1 MSKVA
6 RNADLRMFEGAIHPG
21 DVCFAPTGV
30 ERRCESF
37 EKEVRMKKRDDIK
50 THTHID
56 ENGHEY
62 THTHEDHDH
71 VHAHDNNTH
80 EGHDHSHSHH
90 SHSHTHDP
98 KEMKKIINRISKSIG
113 HMESIKRMLENGED
127 CADVLVQIAAVKSEI
142 NNAGK
147 ALLKEHLDHCIVE
160 AVAQN
165 DTESVDKM
173 NKAIDYFM
181 K

>member
-1 MSKVA
+1 
-6 RNADLRMFEGAIHPG
+6 
-21 DVCFAPTGV
+21 
-30 ERRCESF
+30 
-37 EKEVRMKKRDDIK
+37 MKKRDDIK

-62 THTHEDHDH
+62 THTHEDYDH
-71 VHAHDNNTH
+71 VHAHDNNAH
-80 EGHDHSHSHH
+80 EGHDHAHTHH

>member
-1 MSKVA
+1 MGKSTDK
-6 RNADLRMFEGAIHPG
+6 NF
-21 DVCFAPTGV
+21 
-30 ERRCESF
+30 
-37 EKEVRMKKRDDIK
+37 
-50 THTHID
+50 HTHID
-56 ENGHEY
+56 ENGNEY
-62 THTHEDHDH
+62 I
-71 VHAHDNNTH
+71 
-80 EGHDHSHSHH
+80 HSHDDNGHEHSGHHH

-113 HMESIKRMLENGED
+113 HMEAVKRMLENGED
-127 CADVLVQIAAVKSEI
+127 CADVLIQIAAVKSEI

-160 AVAQN
+160 AVAEN
-165 DTESVDKM
+165 DIDSVEKM

>member
-1 MSKVA
+1 MSKE
-6 RNADLRMFEGAIHPG
+6 N
-21 DVCFAPTGV
+21 
-30 ERRCESF
+30 
-37 EKEVRMKKRDDIK
+37 EKKF
-50 THTHID
+50 HTHID
-56 ENGHEY
+56 ENGNEY
-62 THTHEDHDH
+62 THSHDGHEDHSHDH
-71 VHAHDNNTH
+71 GTHSHENEDHSHDHETHSHEHEDHSHEHQHHEH
-80 EGHDHSHSHH
+80 EGHSHPHGH

-113 HMESIKRMLENGED
+113 HMESVKRMLEDGED

-147 ALLKEHLDHCIVE
+147 ALLKEHLEHCIVE

-165 DTESVDKM
+165 DIDSIEKM

>member
-1 MSKVA
+1 
-6 RNADLRMFEGAIHPG
+6 
-21 DVCFAPTGV
+21 
-30 ERRCESF
+30 
-37 EKEVRMKKRDDIK
+37 
-50 THTHID
+50 
-56 ENGHEY
+56 
-62 THTHEDHDH
+62 
-71 VHAHDNNTH
+71 
-80 EGHDHSHSHH
+80 
-90 SHSHTHDP
+90 
-98 KEMKKIINRISKSIG
+98 MKKIINRISKSIG
-113 HMESIKRMLENGED
+113 HMESVKRMLEDGED

-165 DTESVDKM
+165 DIDSIEKM

>member
-1 MSKVA
+1 
-6 RNADLRMFEGAIHPG
+6 
-21 DVCFAPTGV
+21 
-30 ERRCESF
+30 
-37 EKEVRMKKRDDIK
+37 MKKREDIK

-71 VHAHDNNTH
+71 VHAHDNDAH
-80 EGHDHSHSHH
+80 EGHDHAHTHH

>member
-1 MSKVA
+1 MSKE
-6 RNADLRMFEGAIHPG
+6 N
-21 DVCFAPTGV
+21 
-30 ERRCESF
+30 
-37 EKEVRMKKRDDIK
+37 EKKF
-50 THTHID
+50 HTHID
-56 ENGHEY
+56 ENGNEY
-62 THTHEDHDH
+62 THSHDE
-71 VHAHDNNTH
+71 H
-80 EGHDHSHSHH
+80 EGHSHEHEGHSHDHH
-90 SHSHTHDP
+90 DGHTHTHGHPHSHTHDP

-113 HMESIKRMLENGED
+113 HMEAVKRMLEDGED

-165 DTESVDKM
+165 DIDSIEKM

>member
-1 MSKVA
+1 
-6 RNADLRMFEGAIHPG
+6 
-21 DVCFAPTGV
+21 
-30 ERRCESF
+30 
-37 EKEVRMKKRDDIK
+37 MKKRDDIK

-62 THTHEDHDH
+62 THTHEDYDH
-71 VHAHDNNTH
+71 VHAHDNDAH
-80 EGHDHSHSHH
+80 EGHDHAHTHH

>member
-1 MSKVA
+1 
-6 RNADLRMFEGAIHPG
+6 
-21 DVCFAPTGV
+21 
-30 ERRCESF
+30 
-37 EKEVRMKKRDDIK
+37 MKKFEEK
-50 THTHID
+50 GFHTHID
-56 ENGHEY
+56 ENGNEY
-62 THTHEDHDH
+62 THSHEVHDHDH
-71 VHAHDNNTH
+71 KGHSHDHDH
-80 EGHDHSHSHH
+80 EGHSHTHGH
-90 SHSHTHDP
+90 PHSHTHDP

-113 HMESIKRMLENGED
+113 HMEAVKRMLEDGED

-160 AVAQN
+160 AVAQK
-165 DTESVDKM
+165 DIDSIEKM

>member
-1 MSKVA
+1 
-6 RNADLRMFEGAIHPG
+6 
-21 DVCFAPTGV
+21 
-30 ERRCESF
+30 
-37 EKEVRMKKRDDIK
+37 MKKFEEK
-50 THTHID
+50 GFHTHID
-56 ENGHEY
+56 ENGNEY
-62 THTHEDHDH
+62 THSHEVHDHDH
-71 VHAHDNNTH
+71 KGHSHDHDH
-80 EGHDHSHSHH
+80 EGHSHTHGH
-90 SHSHTHDP
+90 PHSHTHDP

-113 HMESIKRMLENGED
+113 HMEAVKRMLEDGED

-165 DTESVDKM
+165 DIDSIEKM

>member
-1 MSKVA
+1 MSKE
-6 RNADLRMFEGAIHPG
+6 N
-21 DVCFAPTGV
+21 
-30 ERRCESF
+30 
-37 EKEVRMKKRDDIK
+37 EKKF
-50 THTHID
+50 HTHID
-56 ENGHEY
+56 ENGNEY
-62 THTHEDHDH
+62 THSHDEHESHSH
-71 VHAHDNNTH
+71 EH
-80 EGHDHSHSHH
+80 EGHSHDHHDGHTH
-90 SHSHTHDP
+90 THGHPHSHTHDP

-113 HMESIKRMLENGED
+113 HMEAVKRMLEDGED

-165 DTESVDKM
+165 DIDSIEKM

>member
-1 MSKVA
+1 
-6 RNADLRMFEGAIHPG
+6 
-21 DVCFAPTGV
+21 
-30 ERRCESF
+30 
-37 EKEVRMKKRDDIK
+37 MKKLEVNSV
-50 THTHID
+50 HTHID
-56 ENGHEY
+56 ENGNEY
-62 THTHEDHDH
+62 THSHEVHDHDH
-71 VHAHDNNTH
+71 KGHSHDHHDH
-80 EGHDHSHSHH
+80 EGHSHDHHDHDHEGHSHDHHDHDHEGHSHTH
-90 SHSHTHDP
+90 GHPHSHTHDP

-113 HMESIKRMLENGED
+113 HMEAVKRMLEDGED

-165 DTESVDKM
+165 DIDSIEKM

>member
-1 MSKVA
+1 MGKNNDS
-6 RNADLRMFEGAIHPG
+6 NY
-21 DVCFAPTGV
+21 
-30 ERRCESF
+30 
-37 EKEVRMKKRDDIK
+37 
-50 THTHID
+50 HTHID
-56 ENGHEY
+56 ENGNEY
-62 THTHEDHDH
+62 THSHDDNGHEHS
-71 VHAHDNNTH
+71 
-80 EGHDHSHSHH
+80 GHHH

-113 HMESIKRMLENGED
+113 HMEAVKRMLENGED
-127 CADVLVQIAAVKSEI
+127 CADVLIQIAAVKSEI

-160 AVAQN
+160 AVAEN
-165 DTESVDKM
+165 DIDSVEKM

>member
-1 MSKVA
+1 
-6 RNADLRMFEGAIHPG
+6 
-21 DVCFAPTGV
+21 
-30 ERRCESF
+30 
-37 EKEVRMKKRDDIK
+37 MKKFEEK
-50 THTHID
+50 GFHTHID
-56 ENGHEY
+56 ENGNEY
-62 THTHEDHDH
+62 THSHEVHDHDH
-71 VHAHDNNTH
+71 
-80 EGHDHSHSHH
+80 EGHSHTHGH
-90 SHSHTHDP
+90 PHSHTHDP

-113 HMESIKRMLENGED
+113 HMEAVKRMLEDGED

-160 AVAQN
+160 AVAEN
-165 DTESVDKM
+165 DIDSIEKM

>member
-1 MSKVA
+1 MAKAEDNKV
-6 RNADLRMFEGAIHPG
+6 H
-21 DVCFAPTGV
+21 
-30 ERRCESF
+30 
-37 EKEVRMKKRDDIK
+37 K
-50 THTHID
+50 HID

-62 THTHEDHDH
+62 VHSHEEHDHAHTHEDHDH
-71 VHAHDNNTH
+71 T
-80 EGHDHSHSHH
+80 H

-98 KEMKKIINRISKSIG
+98 TEMRKIINRISKSIG

-127 CADVLVQIAAVKSEI
+127 CADVLVQIAAVRSEI

>member
-1 MSKVA
+1 
-6 RNADLRMFEGAIHPG
+6 
-21 DVCFAPTGV
+21 
-30 ERRCESF
+30 
-37 EKEVRMKKRDDIK
+37 MKKFEEK
-50 THTHID
+50 GFHTHID
-56 ENGHEY
+56 ENGNEY
-62 THTHEDHDH
+62 THSHEVHDHDH
-71 VHAHDNNTH
+71 KGHSHDHDH
-80 EGHDHSHSHH
+80 EGHSHTHGH
-90 SHSHTHDP
+90 PHSHTHDP

-113 HMESIKRMLENGED
+113 HMEAVKRMLEDGED

-160 AVAQN
+160 AVAEN
-165 DTESVDKM
+165 DIDSIEKM